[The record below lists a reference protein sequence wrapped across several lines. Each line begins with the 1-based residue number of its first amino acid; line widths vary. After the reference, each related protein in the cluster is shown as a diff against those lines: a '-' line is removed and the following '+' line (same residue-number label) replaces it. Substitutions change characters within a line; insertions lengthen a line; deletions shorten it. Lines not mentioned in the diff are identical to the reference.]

1 VRPLFSWKLRSK
13 SLELGKRTLIMGVV
27 NATPDSFSD
36 AGMFLPPDRAIEHA
50 LKLHEDGADILDI
63 GGESTRPGAN
73 VAEAG
78 LPSSDELQRVMP
90 VIEGVLKRA
99 PQAIISVD
107 TYKARVAREAVN
119 AGAEIVNDVSAM
131 AWDGMMRHTCAELGC
146 GAILMHM
153 RGRPEQWR
161 TLPPIAPHVLIKTVA
176 HELSDAVL
184 AAKDAGIQRDH
195 LAIDPGFGFGKNFDE
210 NYPLLAHLDRL
221 HELGL
226 PIISGTSRKSFIGR
240 TVARGRE
247 ATAAPDRR
255 LYGTLA
261 SVTASILAGAHV
273 IRVHDVLAACEAAAV
288 ADEIV
293 RAA

>member
-1 VRPLFSWKLRSK
+1 
-13 SLELGKRTLIMGVV
+13 MGVV
-27 NATPDSFSD
+27 NVTPDSFSD

-50 LKLHEDGADILDI
+50 VKLLADGADILDV
-63 GGESTRPGAN
+63 GGESTRPGAQ
-73 VAEAG
+73 VAETG
-78 LPSSDELQRVMP
+78 LPSTDELQRVLP
-90 VIEGVLKRA
+90 VIRGILDRA
-99 PQAIISVD
+99 PSAIISVD

-146 GAILMHM
+146 GAVLMHM

-161 TLPPIAPHVLIKTVA
+161 TLPPLAPQMLIKSVA
-176 HELSDAVL
+176 HELADAVL

-195 LAIDPGFGFGKNFDE
+195 LAIDPGFGFGKNFEE

-226 PIISGTSRKSFIGR
+226 PIISGTSRKSFIGK
-240 TVARGRE
+240 TVARGGQPP
-247 ATAAPDRR
+247 APDRR

-261 SVTASILAGAHV
+261 SVTASILSGAHIV
-273 IRVHDVLAACEAAAV
+273 RVHDVVAAVEAAAV
-288 ADEIV
+288 ADAILE
-293 RAA
+293 AA

>member
-1 VRPLFSWKLRSK
+1 VRPLYTWRLRAK
-13 SLELGKRTLIMGVV
+13 SLQLGKRTLVMGVV

-36 AGMFLPPDRAIEHA
+36 AGMFLPPDRAIDQA
-50 LKLHEDGADILDI
+50 LKLLDDGADILDI

-78 LPSSDELQRVMP
+78 LPSSDELQRVLP

-99 PQAIISVD
+99 PDAIISVD

-161 TLPPIAPHVLIKTVA
+161 TLPAIAPHTLLKTVA

-195 LAIDPGFGFGKNFDE
+195 LAVDPGFGFGKNFEE

-226 PIISGTSRKSFIGR
+226 PVVSGTSRKSFIGK
-240 TVARGRE
+240 TVARGGISP
-247 ATAAPDRR
+247 APDRR

-261 SVTASILAGAHV
+261 SVTASILAGAHIV
-273 IRVHDVLAACEAAAV
+273 RVHDVLAAGEAAAV
-288 ADEIV
+288 ADAILQ
-293 RAA
+293 AA

>member
-1 VRPLFSWKLRSK
+1 VRPLFTWQLRSK
-13 SLELGKRTLIMGVV
+13 SLELGKRTLVMGVV

-78 LPSSDELQRVMP
+78 LPSADEMQRVLP
-90 VIEGVLKRA
+90 VIEGVLKHA
-99 PQAIISVD
+99 PDAIISVD
-107 TYKARVAREAVN
+107 TYKARVAREAIG
-119 AGAEIVNDVSAM
+119 AGAQIVNDVSAM
-131 AWDGMMRHTCAELGC
+131 TWDGMMRHTCAELEC

-161 TLPPIAPHVLIKTVA
+161 NLPPIAPQALVKMVA
-176 HELSDAVL
+176 NDLADAVL
-184 AAKDAGIQRDH
+184 AAKNAGMTREH
-195 LAIDPGFGFGKNFDE
+195 MAIDPGFGFGKNFDE

-221 HELGL
+221 HDLGL
-226 PIISGTSRKSFIGR
+226 PIVSGTSRKSFIGR
-240 TVARGRE
+240 TVARGGQ
-247 ATAAPDRR
+247 APAPDRR

-273 IRVHDVLAACEAAAV
+273 IRVHDVLAASEAAAV